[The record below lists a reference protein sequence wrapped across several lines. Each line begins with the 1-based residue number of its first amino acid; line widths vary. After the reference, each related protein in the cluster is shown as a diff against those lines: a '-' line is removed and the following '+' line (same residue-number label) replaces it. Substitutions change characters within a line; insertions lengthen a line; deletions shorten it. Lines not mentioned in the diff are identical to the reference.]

1 MCVCLL
7 LEASAHVRAENL
19 HFATPLTTSV
29 DTGAP
34 PDVVAVLMRAA
45 WPDEW
50 RMVLLMNLSIV
61 CRALGTPRFRLFAVC
76 RALSYQ
82 QEFYHLLRAEGTE
95 AKIIANAKGE
105 SLKPGSAIS
114 YPCVCFR
121 IAWCYRQMLKAVPVV

>member
-1 MCVCLL
+1 
-7 LEASAHVRAENL
+7 
-19 HFATPLTTSV
+19 
-29 DTGAP
+29 
-34 PDVVAVLMRAA
+34 MRAA

-82 QEFYHLLRAEGTE
+82 QEFHHLLRAEEAE

-105 SLKPGSAIS
+105 RLKPGSAMS
-114 YPCVCFR
+114 YPCGCFR
-121 IAWCYRQMLKAVPVV
+121 IGRC